1 MIDVNLTQKK
11 LETTLSNRIKTLYEK
26 ELKHELKE
34 INYQLFKDKL
44 IIIMEES
51 VTQPELVL
59 NESSKE
65 DLAKKVRN
73 FFDQILQPQI
83 KNSIEEV
90 LKVTIVDFISDTT
103 IETSR
108 TAAIAIF
115 ELQSANPSSET
126 ISYATPSR

>member
-1 MIDVNLTQKK
+1 M
-11 LETTLSNRIKTLYEK
+11 YEK

-34 INYQLFKDKL
+34 INYQLFNDKL

-83 KNSIEEV
+83 KSSIEEV
-90 LKVTIVDFISDTT
+90 LKVTIIDFLSDTT

-115 ELQSANPSSET
+115 QLQPVNPSSET
-126 ISYATPSR
+126 ISYPSSK